1 MPILEAM
8 NISDTHTW
16 VASPT
21 KASLQSSM
29 DLPSG
34 KFSIMVM
41 RSPSSWVGW
50 LYSLMPLIT
59 GAAEYLARST
69 TSLWRSTRAMRMSTS
84 DPMTRPESSMDSWPP
99 SWMEP
104 GPKNWAWPPRSVMAV
119 SKEMRV
125 RVDTCWKIM
134 PSVLFFRSSG
144 YSPPSLMSPFMAMA
158 RSTMPSS
165 SSLVKSLV
173 SM

>member
-1 MPILEAM
+1 MTEMSSEISMVPPETLQFASPIAMSSLPKAARSSGVPTCRPPSQIWWPFGPNCAKSMPIFEAM
-8 NISDTHTW
+8 NMSDTHTW

-21 KASLQSSM
+21 KASLQSSIL
-29 DLPSG
+29 LPAG

-84 DPMTRPESSMDSWPP
+84 DPMTRPESSMDS
-99 SWMEP
+99 
-104 GPKNWAWPPRSVMAV
+104 
-119 SKEMRV
+119 
-125 RVDTCWKIM
+125 
-134 PSVLFFRSSG
+134 
-144 YSPPSLMSPFMAMA
+144 
-158 RSTMPSS
+158 
-165 SSLVKSLV
+165 
-173 SM
+173 